1 MKAAELVVRCLE
13 HEGVEFLF
21 ALPGEETLHLT
32 DALLDSRIRVITA
45 RHEQGAAIM
54 ADVYGDLT
62 GKAGVCLSSLGP
74 GAELR
79 PCLIDASKYDHPV
92 VIDCPVDYSE
102 NMKLT
107 ERLRAL
113 GND

>member
-1 MKAAELVVRCLE
+1 MNKARPSWLM
-13 HEGVEFLF
+13 F
-21 ALPGEETLHLT
+21 
-32 DALLDSRIRVITA
+32 
-45 RHEQGAAIM
+45 
-54 ADVYGDLT
+54 YGRLT

-79 PCLIDASKYDHPV
+79 PCLIEACGYDRPI
-92 VIDCPVDYSE
+92 VIDCSVDYSE

-113 GND
+113 GNA